1 MLPRVDL
8 PDLIMEVH
16 GWTGCLDA
24 YTHLSEA
31 EARMSELPTSVAA
44 CLLAE
49 ACNVGFA
56 PIIQPGHPALGRARL
71 SHVNQNYLRAENH
84 RAANACLID
93 AQAGIDLVAQWGTGQ
108 LASVD
113 GLRFVV
119 PPASVRA
126 SANPRYFGQR
136 GKGVTWLNYV
146 NDQVAGLGGI
156 VVTGTIRDSLH
167 VLDGLLDLDGGTR
180 PELVATDTA
189 SYSDQV
195 FGLFALLGYQ
205 FSPRLADMPDQK
217 FWRINP
223 DADYG
228 RLNALVPDRKHLLDL
243 DLIRRNWPDILRV
256 IGSLSTGAIQASEL
270 MRVTQGGGTPTTLA
284 GRWPSTGVSPR
295 PCTCSPSSTSTRPTG
310 AASTCSS
317 TLRNPATPW
326 RGPRSAA
333 RRGLSRPRRTRGPA
347 FPARVATRELPR
359 PLRLHQQPTGPAT
372 APARSQRTRR
382 RGHLTGVSEGILPRD
397 DH

>member
-1 MLPRVDL
+1 MLASLELPEDPQSHLDELATKLDTAYRVVAEHSNTDEQAPATVDAQGRLRLDKLEPQDSPDELTELTRRCQAMLPRVDL
-8 PDLIMEVH
+8 PDLIMEMH

-56 PIIQPGHPALGRARL
+56 PIIQPGEPALSRARL

-84 RAANACLID
+84 RAANACLIA
-93 AQAGIDLVAQWGTGQ
+93 AQAGIDLVTAWGTGQ

-217 FWRINP
+217 FWRIDP
-223 DADYG
+223 HADYG
-228 RLNALVPDRKHLLDL
+228 RLNPLAPDRKHLLDL
-243 DLIRRNWPDILRV
+243 DLIQRNWPDILRV
-256 IGSLSTGAIQASEL
+256 VGSCPPA
-270 MRVTQGGGTPTTLA
+270 PC
-284 GRWPSTGVSPR
+284 R
-295 PCTCSPSSTSTRPTG
+295 PP
-310 AASTCSS
+310 
-317 TLRNPATPW
+317 N
-326 RGPRSAA
+326 
-333 RRGLSRPRRTRGPA
+333 
-347 FPARVATRELPR
+347 
-359 PLRLHQQPTGPAT
+359 
-372 APARSQRTRR
+372 
-382 RGHLTGVSEGILPRD
+382 
-397 DH
+397 